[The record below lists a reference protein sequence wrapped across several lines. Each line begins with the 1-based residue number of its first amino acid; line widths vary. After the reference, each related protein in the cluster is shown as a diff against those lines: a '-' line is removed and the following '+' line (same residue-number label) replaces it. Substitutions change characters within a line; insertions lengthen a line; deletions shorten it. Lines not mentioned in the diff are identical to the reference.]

1 MNPPMDVKLVLVG
14 GEANPAEIRLRLPA
28 ILGRGRQATLV
39 LPHPLISR
47 NHCEIAERDGQLVVK
62 DLGSLNGTLVNHR
75 RVEQAILPPGGL
87 LTLGPLSF
95 RAVYSNGAADGVAS
109 SPFSETSSL
118 HAADASSADS
128 LRHNAWEHRA
138 SSGKVASRGSEL
150 ATEPAS
156 DSQPPIRAPR
166 IHSER

>member
-47 NHCEIAERDGQLVVK
+47 NHCEIAEYDGYLIVK
-62 DLGSLNGTLVNHR
+62 DLGSLNGTFVNQR
-75 RVEQAILPPGGL
+75 RIEQALLPPGGL

-95 RAVYSNGAADGVAS
+95 RAVYSNGASQAAAR

-118 HAADASSADS
+118 LADDASSAES
-128 LRHNAWEHRA
+128 LRHPGLERHGT
-138 SSGKVASRGSEL
+138 SDKVPGRGSEL

-156 DSQPPIRAPR
+156 DSQSPARTPR